1 MATGP
6 SSGMRIIGRTLHALD
21 GDVVGL
27 YGAGKQPEGNDHAV
41 VDGHQVDN
49 LTRGEVLA
57 VTERKHGPRTIW
69 DGSRAVSSQVQTN
82 PVWSSLAKPKSVS
95 AETRTRPS
103 ETAPGLRKRRKGC
116 PAIR

>member
-57 VTERKHGPRTIW
+57 VTERKHGPRDDLGRIAR
-69 DGSRAVSSQVQTN
+69 GVQ
-82 PVWSSLAKPKSVS
+82 PGPDESGLVLVGE
-95 AETRTRPS
+95 AEV
-103 ETAPGLRKRRKGC
+103 GVG
-116 PAIR
+116 